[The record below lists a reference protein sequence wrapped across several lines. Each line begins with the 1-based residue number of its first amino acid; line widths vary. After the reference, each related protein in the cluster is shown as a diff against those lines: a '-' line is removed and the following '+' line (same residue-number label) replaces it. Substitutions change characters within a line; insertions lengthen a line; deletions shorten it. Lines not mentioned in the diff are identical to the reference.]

1 MLIKVSMMKTT
12 IMSDVKAKTFEQ
24 GRWGWFILF
33 TSSTTLVC
41 CAMPILLV
49 SLGFGAVSAS
59 IFSTLPFLVTIAHY
73 KELIFALSA
82 IILVLAAWTVFRANR
97 ACPAD
102 PGLAAQCE
110 RAHRFNKYALFASL
124 CFWFIGFTAA
134 YLALPIYN
142 WLN

>member
-1 MLIKVSMMKTT
+1 MTLKPKPLSKVAGAGS
-12 IMSDVKAKTFEQ
+12 FYLP
-24 GRWGWFILF
+24 RRPHWF
-33 TSSTTLVC
+33 
-41 CAMPILLV
+41 
-49 SLGFGAVSAS
+49 AVPCQYYWLALALARCQQVF
-59 IFSTLPFLVTIAHY
+59 FSTLPFLVTIAQY

-82 IILVLAAWTVFRANR
+82 MILVLAAWAVFRANR